1 MKTSDLIKQAE
12 ELLSKCAKGPFDKHE
27 TWSGISVSS
36 PERGRTYYMSQVC
49 MCSKQGHLKHYAD
62 SHADLIVFA
71 RNHMQ
76 ELIDRVKEIESAAR
90 HCLSVH
96 EDAAC
101 SCSGCV
107 ELGKTLRKDARKALE
122 D

>member
-1 MKTSDLIKQAE
+1 MKTSELIKQAE
-12 ELLSKCAKGPFDKHE
+12 ELLGKCSDGPWLICVYGDSYSIGSKDKYNILVDRNE
-27 TWSGISVSS
+27 NIKAN
-36 PERGRTYYMSQVC
+36 P
-49 MCSKQGHLKHYAD
+49 D
-62 SHADLIVFA
+62 SDFIIFA